1 MYSTASSIDV
11 MPVTVVWLQNWSGWY
26 ILASLRYAVLTWI
39 HSASYPSS
47 NIFRESY
54 RVRPMLLGSN
64 ALLLCPRGEGIFSL
78 GCERCLGGDTFDL
91 WEPVRFRLGFL
102 LLLKFAF
109 RLGLSGTGF
118 VGSRWWSKRFFQNV
132 ASNASKYQWDN
143 AAVRSR
149 CISCTSCNTHFKLSN
164 IASMLHF
171 CGLPTLRLFDTYDIG
186 NWHGGDDTWSLTILP
201 RNCISCGCQSWSGHL
216 WCC

>member
-1 MYSTASSIDV
+1 
-11 MPVTVVWLQNWSGWY
+11 
-26 ILASLRYAVLTWI
+26 
-39 HSASYPSS
+39 
-47 NIFRESY
+47 
-54 RVRPMLLGSN
+54 MLLGSSVP
-64 ALLLCPRGEGIFSL
+64 LLHPSGEVVFSL
-78 GCERCLGGDTFDL
+78 GFERCLGGDTFDL
-91 WEPVRFRLGFL
+91 WEDSCLEPADFDGISSIVEVRISVV
-102 LLLKFAF
+102 
-109 RLGLSGTGF
+109 GLSTGF

-164 IASMLHF
+164 IASLLHF

-201 RNCISCGCQSWSGHL
+201 RNCISCGFQSWSGHL